1 MLKGFLNHGCVIVND
16 LLLGTRTRVHT
27 VSFPARRARL
37 RHSAGH
43 TTKYQQISSGSSSEL
58 SPGESSSALTIRL
71 LTLILGPYL
80 IPYPKS
86 LTLWLESTHVG

>member
-37 RHSAGH
+37 RRSAGH
-43 TTKYQQISSGSSSEL
+43 TTIYVFDMC
-58 SPGESSSALTIRL
+58 L
-71 LTLILGPYL
+71 LENQRYINIY
-80 IPYPKS
+80 IDNNDNKNSNNNDNDNYNDN
-86 LTLWLESTHVG
+86 EIMI